1 MRHLSRASISYSV
14 RCSATYLD
22 SLGDNRLRTTL
33 NFILDFALLVVFLAL
48 AWTMALFRFAFPPAT
63 TAQGWLLWGRSYDDW
78 SAIQFVIFCLF
89 GVGIL
94 FHLMLHWS
102 WICGV
107 ITSRLSKWRDK
118 TIRWD
123 EGAQTLYGVI
133 ALVALLHL
141 LGAGVFAAMLAI
153 APPG

>member
-1 MRHLSRASISYSV
+1 MLCDFSTEDSI
-14 RCSATYLD
+14 CCGATYLG
-22 SLGDNRLRTTL
+22 SQGITRLRTTL
-33 NFILDFALLVVFLAL
+33 NFFLDSALLAVFVLL
-48 AWTMALFRFAFPPAT
+48 AWTMAIFRFGFPPAT

-78 SAIQFVIFCLF
+78 AAIQFVIFCLF
-89 GVGIL
+89 SVGIL

-107 ITSRLSKWRDK
+107 ITSRLSKWRNK
-118 TIRWD
+118 AIRWD

-133 ALVALLHL
+133 ALIALLHV
-141 LGAGVFAAMLAI
+141 LGVGVFAAMLAM